1 MTVGIELDGR
11 AAHMVTSSDGIV
23 TAATSFSGRDG
34 PAALLSALNTLRRGD
49 AVRVLVA
56 TPGMSALSLEVPAG
70 DVSLPAVTALAAA
83 RAGVDA
89 AAVAIAALLEDSAAA
104 AGRPLVSAL
113 ATVAPASV
121 VEAVFAAATGAG
133 FSVQVVAPPAAPID
147 GDGLVLALR
156 AASADLAL
164 VKDGSTLAW
173 AQLPVPSL
181 EALAARLS
189 PGGASSAGAD
199 RLARGLTG
207 TVSLD
212 PLAVAEADRW
222 LGRVAEAVADQ
233 VDVWLREGHRA
244 ADTVFV
250 YGPGAASARL
260 AATLAQVAGLHVA
273 YAPPWTKALSMVA
286 TGERHKFV
294 GAYLT
299 AAASHRFAPM
309 GVFADP
315 AAVVAVGTAL
325 ARRRRRR
332 RARTFG
338 GAATAALLLVAA
350 PLVYSAQAAS
360 SASRAAAAVLVASP
374 KLGAAATDAA
384 AASQWGTGYVLDVLV
399 AARAAAG
406 PVALVSV
413 EADPVAHPGLV
424 RVKVTSSTAGPAAAA
439 ALAAALAAKF
449 PAAPLTTHSGAGSLV
464 VTVDVTRAPAG
475 ATP

>member
-34 PAALLSALNTLRRGD
+34 PTALLSALNTLRRGD
-49 AVRVLVA
+49 SVRVLVA
-56 TPGMSALSLEVPAG
+56 TPGMSAVALEVPAG

-89 AAVAIAALLEDSAAA
+89 SAVAIAALLEDSAAT

-113 ATVAPASV
+113 ATIAPASV
-121 VEAVFAAATGAG
+121 VSAVFAAATGAG

-164 VKDGSTLAW
+164 VRAGSTLAW

-189 PGGASSAGAD
+189 PGGASREGAD

-207 TVSLD
+207 TVALD

-222 LGRVAEAVADQ
+222 LIRVAEAVADQ
-233 VDVWLREGHRA
+233 LDVWLREGHRG

-260 AATLAQVAGLHVA
+260 AATLAQGAGLHVA

-299 AAASHRFAPM
+299 AAASARFAPM

-315 AAVVAVGTAL
+315 AAVAAANTAL
-325 ARRRRRR
+325 ARGRRLR

-338 GAATAALLLVAA
+338 GAAAAAALLVAA
-350 PLVYSAQAAS
+350 PLVSSAVAAS
-360 SASRAAAAVLVASP
+360 SAAREAAAVLVASP
-374 KLGAAATDAA
+374 KLAASATDAA
-384 AASQWGTGYVLDVLV
+384 AISQLGTGYVLDVL
-399 AARAAAG
+399 ALARAAAG
-406 PVALVSV
+406 ADAVVSV
-413 EADPVAHPGLV
+413 EADPLARPGLV
-424 RVKVTSSTAGPAAAA
+424 RVKVTTRGGGPAAAA
-439 ALAAALAAKF
+439 ALAAVLGAKF
-449 PAAPLTTHSGAGSLV
+449 PTAPLTTASRAGSLV
-464 VTVDVTRAPAG
+464 VTADVTVVRPG